1 MSLVMSDRPTVS
13 ELAESP
19 RPSVPTWLLAALV
32 AVLLHASAGVL
43 AYTHLQSD
51 DDDPAF
57 GAQAIEIGLDMSAPH
72 TEQTDLPPGPEADD
86 SAASTAQV
94 QQEAKVEES
103 TLPKD
108 TPTETPDP
116 DRVVAPDA
124 AKKPKDDDPKVKA
137 QPTNASAES
146 VASEAAA
153 PPPSETAVEA
163 PRSVAPAIGTGD
175 SARRIKATWQR
186 ELVAHLDHH
195 KRYPTGAPA
204 RTAQILVSFT
214 IDRTG
219 HVLKSEVVKSSGDAA
234 FDQAALA
241 MMHRS
246 DPVPPPPALVADD
259 GLTFTVPVVF
269 RLKGGHG

>member
-1 MSLVMSDRPTVS
+1 MSLVLSDRPTVAD
-13 ELAESP
+13 LADMP
-19 RPSVPTWLLAALV
+19 RVSVSTWMLAAV
-32 AVLLHASAGVL
+32 AAVLLHAGGAAL
-43 AYTHLQSD
+43 AFSYLRAD
-51 DDDPAF
+51 VEDPAL
-57 GAQAIEIGLDMSAPH
+57 GAPAMEIGLDMTAPR
-72 TEQTDLPPGPEADD
+72 TEQTDLPPRPEADD

-94 QQEAKVEES
+94 AQQAKVEES

-116 DRVVAPDA
+116 DRVVAPEA
-124 AKKPKDDDPKVKA
+124 AKKPKDDDPKVLA

-195 KRYPTGAPA
+195 KRYPAGAPA
-204 RTAQILVSFT
+204 RSAEILVSFT

-219 HVLKSEVVKSSGDAA
+219 HVLKSEVVKSSGSPA
-234 FDQAALA
+234 FDQAALS
-241 MMHRS
+241 MMQRS
-246 DPVPPPPALVADD
+246 DPVPPPPPLVADD
-259 GLTFTVPVVF
+259 GLSFTVPVVF
-269 RLKGGHG
+269 RIKGHG